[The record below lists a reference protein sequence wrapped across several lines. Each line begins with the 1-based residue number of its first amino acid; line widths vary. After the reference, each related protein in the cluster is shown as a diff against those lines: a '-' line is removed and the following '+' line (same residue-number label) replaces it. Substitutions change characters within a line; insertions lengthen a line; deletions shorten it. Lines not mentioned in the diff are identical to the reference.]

1 MGVFMTKKNWR
12 KIHRWAGLFLLG
24 FVLFYSLT
32 GLLLNHRKSFGYF
45 QARHETVSKIAMQ
58 QEDVLEQ
65 IIGAYKQQIGRDD
78 DPTVIRLKKKGIIEF
93 LYGSHGRVTYVID
106 SMNGE
111 MTRIEKKEQQP
122 WHWLN
127 KLHKSYKVAPT
138 WIWLTDSIALL
149 LILLSLSG
157 LFIFRYTWTDIML
170 ITCGGMVM
178 GIGMFLA

>member
-1 MGVFMTKKNWR
+1 MSRRDWR
-12 KIHRWAGLFLLG
+12 KVHRWVGLFLLG

-45 QARHETVSKIAMQ
+45 QKRHKTVSKIEVQ
-58 QEDVLEQ
+58 QEDVLNQTIET
-65 IIGAYKQQIGRDD
+65 YKQQIGRDD
-78 DPTVIRLKKKGIIEF
+78 DPTVIRLKKHGIIEF

-127 KLHKSYKVAPT
+127 RLHKSYKVASA
-138 WIWLTDSIALL
+138 WIWLTDGIAVL

-157 LFIFRYTWTDIML
+157 LFIFRYTWLDIML
-170 ITCGGMVM
+170 MTCGGLVM
-178 GIGMFLA
+178 GIGMLLT

>member
-1 MGVFMTKKNWR
+1 MSRKNWR
-12 KIHRWAGLFLLG
+12 KVHRWLGLFLLG

-45 QARHETVSKIAMQ
+45 QERHETVSRIEVQ
-58 QEDVLEQ
+58 QEDVLNQ
-65 IIGAYKQQIGRDD
+65 IIETYKQQIGRDD
-78 DPTVIRLKKKGIIEF
+78 APTVIRLKKKGVIEF

-106 SMNGE
+106 LMQGD

-127 KLHKSYKVAPT
+127 RLHKSYKVDFT
-138 WIWLTDSIALL
+138 WIWLTDGIAVF

-157 LFIFRYTWTDIML
+157 LFIFRYTWLDILL
-170 ITCGGMVM
+170 IALGGLVM
-178 GIGMFLA
+178 GVGMLQA